1 MPTKLSPS
9 WTRLRWLPVLGTL
22 PLLAGCDLVVLD
34 PAGDV
39 ARQQGDLIVIST
51 VLMLLVI
58 LPVMALTIF
67 FAWRYRAAN
76 KDATYKPD
84 WDHSTQ
90 LELVIWSAPLLIIIC
105 LGAVTWVATHLLDPY
120 RPLARTGP
128 GQAIAADVKPLDVQV
143 VALDWKWL
151 FIYPEQG
158 VATVNELALPVNRPI
173 RFRISSSSVMNSFYI
188 PALAGQIYAMPGME
202 TKLHGVF
209 DRTGNFDGFSANYS
223 GAGFSNMRF
232 KVKSLPMSEF
242 DQWIAAAKA
251 SPQGELDR
259 RTYLKLEKPSE
270 KEPVRRFAAVDPQ
283 LFDAVVNMCV
293 EPGKMCMHDMM
304 AIDAKGGAG
313 VAGIGNVRNVTYDKY
328 AGRGH
333 PGSVGWSIRYV
344 AALCSAAMVSADRPD
359 ATPVNPAP
367 LKGEGLPH
375 PNKAAERTALSSPS
389 PRPMS

>member
-1 MPTKLSPS
+1 MPSNLPRSVA
-9 WTRLRWLPVLGTL
+9 RLRLL
-22 PLLAGCDLVVLD
+22 PLLAALPLLSGCGLVVLD

-51 VLMLLVI
+51 VLMLLIIV
-58 LPVMALTIF
+58 PVMALTIF

-120 RPLARTGP
+120 RPLARTAP
-128 GQAIAADVKPLDVQV
+128 GKPVAAHVKPLEVNV

-158 VATVNELALPVNRPI
+158 VATVNELAVPVDRPL
-173 RFRISSSSVMNSFYI
+173 RFRISSSSVMNSFYV

-209 DRTGNFDGFSANYS
+209 DKTGSFEGFSANYS

-232 KVKSLPMSEF
+232 AVKSLPAGEF
-242 DQWIAAAKA
+242 DKWVAEAKA
-251 SPQGELDR
+251 STEGDLDR
-259 RTYLKLEKPSE
+259 LTYLKLEKPSE

-304 AIDAKGGAG
+304 SIDAKGGAG
-313 VAGIGNVRNVTYDKY
+313 IAGIHNVRSVTYDKFAARGTGGI
-328 AGRGH
+328 AG
-333 PGSVGWSIRYV
+333 WNIRYV
-344 AALCSAAMVSADRPD
+344 AALCSAAMTSADRPD
-359 ATPVNPAP
+359 AKPVNPAP
-367 LKGEGLPH
+367 LKGEGLPS
-375 PNKAAERTALSSPS
+375 PNQPLERTALNGSA